1 VYFEYSMD
9 DGYVPPVQLEDH
21 DLAHPNGRL
30 GHVEEEEVAAVERR
44 LHASAAR
51 GGDGEVNK

>member
-9 DGYVPPVQLEDH
+9 DWYVPPVQLEDH

-30 GHVEEEEVAAVERR
+30 GHVEEEKVAAMERW

-51 GGDGEVNK
+51 GGEVER